1 MSKIIDIASK
11 IGKGLIGGFVDETA
25 GIVDSIGDIVT
36 RKQELNNAANKLINN
51 LAIAMQEAYNEELR
65 IQADTLKA
73 AYDREARIN
82 ESEHSSWLAK
92 NTLSLLSLTT
102 YYITATLIFIIIFC
116 DYPPDKK
123 ETIERSLYIM
133 SALTTMV
140 FGYYYTSSAGSKNK
154 DETITKLTK
163 RLENEKSRESLSE
176 TKN

>member
-1 MSKIIDIASK
+1 MSNKILDIASK
-11 IGKGLIGGFVDETA
+11 ISKGLIGGFVDKTA

-36 RKQELNNAANKLINN
+36 RKQELNNAANELINN
-51 LAIAMQEAYNEELR
+51 LAIALQEAHNEELR

-82 ESEHSSWLAK
+82 ESPNASWLSK
-92 NTLSLLSLTT
+92 NTLSILSLTT

-140 FGYYYTSSAGSKNK
+140 FGYYYTSSAGSRNK

-163 RLENEKSRESLSE
+163 KLENEKFRESLS
-176 TKN
+176 